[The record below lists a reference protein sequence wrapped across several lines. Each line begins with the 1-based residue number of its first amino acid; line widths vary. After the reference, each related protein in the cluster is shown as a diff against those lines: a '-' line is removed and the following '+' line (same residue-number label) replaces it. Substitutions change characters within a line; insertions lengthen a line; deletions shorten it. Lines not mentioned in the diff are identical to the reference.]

1 MRCLD
6 LELIIFLLSTGFVAA
21 FFDSV
26 VGGGGLISTPALMMT
41 GLPINIVLGTNKMAS
56 IMCSSTS
63 TLTFF
68 RSGKIN
74 LAAIKYPFIL
84 AILGSMLGASS
95 IKLIPVAY
103 LKNIIIVMLALV
115 AIYTFFRKDW
125 GEIST
130 YGATRK
136 NSVIALLFALVL
148 GFYDGFFG
156 PGTGSF
162 LIFAFLLIGFDFV
175 TAAGNAKAL
184 NFASNLGAL
193 VTFIYMDSVNY
204 AYGLVMGVA
213 MIAGALVGARFAIN
227 KGVTYVRPLFL
238 MVTMAMIGKQLWD
251 IAVK

>member
-1 MRCLD
+1 MDLD
-6 LELIIFLLSTGFVAA
+6 LIIFLVVTGFVAA
-21 FFDSV
+21 FFDSA

-63 TLTFF
+63 AITFF

-84 AILGSMLGASS
+84 AIMGSMFGATS

-115 AIYTFFRKDW
+115 AVYTFFRKEW
-125 GEIST
+125 GVNST
-130 YGATRK
+130 YRGQTKK
-136 NSVIALLFALVL
+136 NTLITLGFALIL

-162 LIFAFLLIGFDFV
+162 LIFAFLMLGFDFI

-193 VTFIYMDSVNY
+193 VTFVYLDSVNY
-204 AYGLVMGVA
+204 AYGLIMGLA

-238 MVTMAMIGKQLWD
+238 AITLVMIGKQLWD
-251 IAVK
+251 IILK